1 MPERGRFI
9 VLEGGEGVGK
19 STNLPAIHEYLQGR
33 GIRVKMTREP
43 GGTALGEQIR
53 VLLLQGQAM
62 PADSELLLMFAAR
75 AAHLAEVIQPA
86 LQNGEWVIS
95 DRFTDA
101 TYAYQGGGRGIP
113 EARIAALE
121 TWVQGDLRPDLVLL
135 LDAPVE
141 VGRQRL
147 SARGGVPD
155 RFEQERA
162 AFFERVRQVYLR
174 RAQAANYRII
184 DASQPLTQVRA
195 DLLASVQAF
204 FFPHG

>member
-19 STNLPAIHEYLQGR
+19 STNLPIIQEYLQDR
-33 GIRVKMTREP
+33 GIPVRMTREP

-53 VLLLQGQAM
+53 TLLLQGQAM
-62 PADSELLLMFAAR
+62 PIDSELLLMFAAR
-75 AAHLAEVIQPA
+75 AAHLAEVIRPA
-86 LQNGEWVIS
+86 LQNGVWVVS

-113 EARIAALE
+113 AARIATLE

-141 VGRQRL
+141 IGRQRL
-147 SARGGVPD
+147 SARGGSPD
-155 RFEQERA
+155 RFEQERT
-162 AFFERVRQVYLR
+162 AFFERVRQIYLR
-174 RAQAANYRII
+174 RAQAPNYRII
-184 DASQPLTQVRA
+184 DASQPLAQVRA
-195 DLLASVQAF
+195 DLLAHIEEF
-204 FFPHG
+204 FFSHG